1 MDMDSS
7 EDDPPM
13 DCHLPPSKVSP
24 EMLNGWFQVLVCRVL
39 KVGVFKVGGG
49 NPKDSGHGKIRVH
62 LKGR

>member
-39 KVGVFKVGGG
+39 KGPGGVHTLPET
-49 NPKDSGHGKIRVH
+49 NIDSERPGK
-62 LKGR
+62 